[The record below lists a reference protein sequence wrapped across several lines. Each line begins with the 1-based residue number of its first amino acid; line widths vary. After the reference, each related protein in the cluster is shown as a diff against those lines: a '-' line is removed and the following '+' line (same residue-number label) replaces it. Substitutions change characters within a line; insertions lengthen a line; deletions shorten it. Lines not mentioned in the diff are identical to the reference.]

1 MKLKNIF
8 YTLGLSL
15 LLTGCSESFDDW
27 ANPQSN
33 GQDDAITVIVDVKAV
48 DPIDFANVESETTQV
63 FSVDYTIPEDATAST
78 KAYFYNADRTD
89 SVEVE
94 STADGYVSSEDL
106 RNAVGRLYGKRPVPR
121 EIPMKVVTYVNTNE
135 QRVKLKGETTLTVTL
150 TAPLIESAYYLIGA
164 HNNWSMDTYTQYKL
178 TRADES
184 VDIYDDPV
192 WTIMVPAPVDGQGLR
207 ADFWF
212 NIVPQ
217 SAVGKDGN
225 DFWHNL
231 IGSDQGNGDNRLE
244 AGLAYKVNGQD
255 NAFCQPANDGAT
267 FYKITIDMMDYKM
280 TVEPL
285 SYGQF
290 IYVPG
295 NHQNWSPEHAA
306 ALRSPNFDGYYE
318 GYSYLNG
325 DFKFTKAR
333 NWDAEYNF
341 NDFTT
346 FSDGL
351 SQGGGS
357 NINMANE
364 GFYRIQANVANGTL
378 TATKTEWGIVGSALR
393 GGWEAADT
401 DMSYDAGENCWTV
414 TLPLIAGEFKFRAN
428 DDWGINMG
436 GSADDLYQ
444 DGGNLIITEDGT
456 YTIKLYLSRIANENY
471 YCTIEKQ

>member
-8 YTLGLSL
+8 YTLGMSL
-15 LLTGCSESFDDW
+15 LLTACSESFDDW
-27 ANPQSN
+27 AAPQAN
-33 GQDDAITVIVDVKAV
+33 GQEDALTVIVDVKAV

-63 FSVDYTIPEDATAST
+63 FSVDYTIPEHATAST

-121 EIPMKVVTYVNTNE
+121 EIPMKVITYVNTNE

-164 HNNWSMDTYTQYKL
+164 HNSWSMDTYTQYKL

-217 SAVGKDGN
+217 SAVGKNGD

-255 NAFCQPANDGAT
+255 NAFCQPASDGAT

-378 TATKTEWGIVGSALR
+378 TATKTEWGIVGSAQR
-393 GGWEAADT
+393 GGWDADT
-401 DMSYDAGENCWTV
+401 DMSYDAGENCWTA

-428 DDWGINMG
+428 DDWGINVG

-444 DGGNLIITEDGT
+444 DGGNLSITEDGT

>member
-8 YTLGLSL
+8 YTLGMSL
-15 LLTGCSESFDDW
+15 LLTACSESFDDW
-27 ANPQSN
+27 AAPQAN
-33 GQDDAITVIVDVKAV
+33 GQEDALTVIVDVKAV

-164 HNNWSMDTYTQYKL
+164 HNSWSMDTYTQYKL

>member
-1 MKLKNIF
+1 M
-8 YTLGLSL
+8 SL
-15 LLTGCSESFDDW
+15 LLTACSESFDDW
-27 ANPQSN
+27 AAPQAN
-33 GQDDAITVIVDVKAV
+33 GQEDALTVIVDVKAV

-121 EIPMKVVTYVNTNE
+121 EIPMKVITYVNTNE

-164 HNNWSMDTYTQYKL
+164 HNSWSMDTYTQYKL

-244 AGLAYKVNGQD
+244 AGLAYKVNGAD
-255 NAFCQPANDGAT
+255 NAFMQPANDGAT

-378 TATKTEWGIVGSALR
+378 TATKTEWGIIGSALR

-444 DGGNLIITEDGT
+444 DGGNLSITEDGT

>member
-1 MKLKNIF
+1 M
-8 YTLGLSL
+8 SL
-15 LLTGCSESFDDW
+15 LLTACSESFDDW
-27 ANPQSN
+27 AAPQAN
-33 GQDDAITVIVDVKAV
+33 GQEDALTVIVDVKAV

-164 HNNWSMDTYTQYKL
+164 HNSWSMDTYTQYKL

-217 SAVGKDGN
+217 SAVGKDGD

-428 DDWGINMG
+428 DDWGINVG
-436 GSADDLYQ
+436 GSADNLYQ